1 MSTSFGR
8 PSLHEPPATTTG
20 RPAIKN
26 AANIVS
32 TYLKSLFPFLTWI
45 GQYNSGWLASDLIAG
60 VTVGAIV
67 VPQGMAYAS
76 LAGLDAQFGL
86 YSSFVGV
93 AIYWLFGTSKDIS
106 IGPVA
111 VLSTVVGN
119 LVNKAQAADPTT
131 SPYAVAAFLSVMT
144 GIIVLCMGLLR
155 WGWIV
160 NLVSGPSLSAFMT
173 GSAITIACSQV
184 PALLGLTGFSN
195 REAPYQVAANIL
207 SSLRQADLNA
217 CLGLTALIIL
227 YSVRFVTTTIAE
239 RSPKHRRMLH
249 LLNSMRAVGVILL
262 YTLISWLAQL
272 DPSRKPLIDVLGDIP
287 RGFQHFGLPPVNT
300 SMIGTILPHLPAT
313 IAVMLVEHMAIAKS
327 FGRQNGYTIDASQE
341 MMAIGA
347 TNLIG
352 PFFGGYASTGSFSR
366 TAIQSKAGARSPL
379 AGVITGLV
387 VLLAVQVLTVAFYYI
402 PSAVLSAVVVH
413 AVGDLVTPF
422 GTIQQYW
429 RVSPMEAVIF
439 FVGVAASII
448 KSIEVGLYA
457 SVALSTSALFYRSPA
472 AFMPEVLSATPPTE
486 SGTRHGDDSDCSAL
500 RKSEEIIALRE
511 QARCPGVI
519 KYRLP
524 IDLNYIN
531 SGTTMENVLSLV
543 MKLTRNM
550 ARGSTS
556 LPYEQERST
565 RVGGGDSDEE
575 GAILGLPALE
585 AVAFDF
591 TLVRHI
597 DVTAVQKLVD
607 VRKEVDALDILLKDL
622 RDPPAPIKTDDA
634 LRARIYERYLH
645 YNGRS
650 FPETLTDHLPRSSE
664 SVFTHGDL
672 APRNIMVDSAGRIN
686 GILDWEL
693 AGWYPD
699 YWEQASMQKPSRDRD

>member
-1 MSTSFGR
+1 
-8 PSLHEPPATTTG
+8 
-20 RPAIKN
+20 
-26 AANIVS
+26 
-32 TYLKSLFPFLTWI
+32 
-45 GQYNSGWLASDLIAG
+45 
-60 VTVGAIV
+60 
-67 VPQGMAYAS
+67 
-76 LAGLDAQFGL
+76 
-86 YSSFVGV
+86 
-93 AIYWLFGTSKDIS
+93 
-106 IGPVA
+106 
-111 VLSTVVGN
+111 
-119 LVNKAQAADPTT
+119 
-131 SPYAVAAFLSVMT
+131 
-144 GIIVLCMGLLR
+144 
-155 WGWIV
+155 
-160 NLVSGPSLSAFMT
+160 
-173 GSAITIACSQV
+173 
-184 PALLGLTGFSN
+184 
-195 REAPYQVAANIL
+195 
-207 SSLRQADLNA
+207 
-217 CLGLTALIIL
+217 
-227 YSVRFVTTTIAE
+227 
-239 RSPKHRRMLH
+239 
-249 LLNSMRAVGVILL
+249 
-262 YTLISWLAQL
+262 
-272 DPSRKPLIDVLGDIP
+272 
-287 RGFQHFGLPPVNT
+287 
-300 SMIGTILPHLPAT
+300 
-313 IAVMLVEHMAIAKS
+313 
-327 FGRQNGYTIDASQE
+327 
-341 MMAIGA
+341 
-347 TNLIG
+347 
-352 PFFGGYASTGSFSR
+352 
-366 TAIQSKAGARSPL
+366 
-379 AGVITGLV
+379 VITGLV

-607 VRKEVDALDILLKDL
+607 VRKEVDAYAAPSIVEWHMNDVVSSQVQRALLAVGLDPVNHVTASSTSTNRADRIRMADVRRPLLCEAL
-622 RDPPAPIKTDDA
+622 NRGNSGSATHSPISDGA
-634 LRARIYERYLH
+634 VY
-645 YNGRS
+645 G
-650 FPETLTDHLPRSSE
+650 
-664 SVFTHGDL
+664 SV
-672 APRNIMVDSAGRIN
+672 
-686 GILDWEL
+686 
-693 AGWYPD
+693 
-699 YWEQASMQKPSRDRD
+699 